1 MIRDLAREAEEFI
14 VKGGYITIPKVCSET
29 WRMEMM
35 PPARQK
41 VSPYFTGGEV
51 ISVSFPT
58 HGMEHASKL
67 MSMRGNNFHFARA
80 TVHHE
85 LIPGHHLQLYM
96 AKRYRTHRKI
106 FRTPFFVEG
115 WALYWEMRL
124 WDLGFQN
131 SPSNRVGMLF
141 WRMHRGARIIVSLG
155 FHLGEMSPK
164 EMVTFL
170 VDRVGHEPDAAEAE
184 VRRYIAGDYG
194 PLYQCAYLLG
204 GLQLMALHRELVVGG
219 KMSERAFHDAVL
231 RENAIP
237 VEMIRASL
245 KSKPPGRNFKTRWRF
260 AP

>member
-1 MIRDLAREAEEFI
+1 M
-14 VKGGYITIPKVCSET
+14 KGGYITIPKICRET

-35 PPARQK
+35 SPERQK

-51 ISVSFPT
+51 IRVSFPT

-67 MSMRGNNFHFARA
+67 MSMRGNNIHFARA

-96 AKRYRTHRKI
+96 ADRHRTHRKI
-106 FRTPFFVEG
+106 FRTPFLVEG

-124 WDLGFQN
+124 WDLGFQK

-155 FHLGEMSPK
+155 FHLGTMSPE

-184 VRRYIAGDYG
+184 VRRYIADSYG
-194 PLYQCAYLLG
+194 PVQG
-204 GLQLMALHRELVVGG
+204 R
-219 KMSERAFHDAVL
+219 L
-231 RENAIP
+231 REISEISEKSQLRPASRSSAVESPTGASLAGAI
-237 VEMIRASL
+237 VRRASRSDGSIVSCWFPVL
-245 KSKPPGRNFKTRWRF
+245 SESRSFMD
-260 AP
+260 